1 MQTSEVITE
10 LATAL
15 SKAQGEISNA
25 IKNSANPH
33 FKSRYAD
40 LAAIWDVIREPF
52 AKNGLSVIQS
62 FGVQFLEKGGAVVTT
77 KTLLMHSSGQWFRDE
92 FPLRVAKDDPQ
103 AIGSATTYGRRY
115 TLQAIGGVAG
125 EDDDGNAASGKGS
138 APAMATISDKQLK
151 EIQAMLKKVGKE
163 ESAFAAHMGVAAI
176 AEIPAISFNNA
187 LAVLQRVEAKMLKEA
202 QEKANKESQENKNA
216 ESPAPTG
223 Q

>member
-33 FKSRYAD
+33 FRSRYAD

-62 FGVQFLEKGGAVVTT
+62 FDVTFLEKGGAVVTT
-77 KTLLMHSSGQWFRDE
+77 KTLLMHSSGQYFRDE
-92 FPLRVAKDDPQ
+92 FPLRVGKDDPQ

-125 EDDDGNAASGKGS
+125 EDDDGNAASGKGAAPPVAAIS
-138 APAMATISDKQLK
+138 AKQAA
-151 EIQAMLKKVGKE
+151 EILALLKKVGKTE
-163 ESAFAAHMGVAAI
+163 DAFAAHMGVATI

-187 LAVLQRVEAKMLKEA
+187 IAILQRIEAKIAKDAEKA
-202 QEKANKESQENKNA
+202 AQSTQEKQNA

>member
-1 MQTSEVITE
+1 MQTSEAITE
-10 LATAL
+10 LAKAL

-62 FGVQFLEKGGAVVTT
+62 FDVAFLEKGGAVVTT
-77 KTLLMHSSGQWFRDE
+77 KTLLMHSSGQYFQDE
-92 FPLRVAKDDPQ
+92 FPLRVGKDDPQ

-125 EDDDGNAASGKGS
+125 EDDDGNAASGKGAAPPVAAIS
-138 APAMATISDKQLK
+138 AKQQA
-151 EIQAMLKKVGKE
+151 EILALLKKVNKE
-163 ESAFAAHMGVAAI
+163 EAAFAAHMGVATI
-176 AEIPAISFNNA
+176 AEIPSISFSNA
-187 LAVLQRVEAKMLKEA
+187 IAILQRIEAKIAKDA
-202 QEKANKESQENKNA
+202 EKAAQPAKETQNA